1 MTAQPLD
8 ILRQYWGY
16 NQFRPLQEDIIQSAL
31 NGTDTLALLPTGG
44 GKSLCY
50 QVPALCKE
58 GLTIVVS
65 PLIALMKDQVYNLQ
79 RRGIPAAA
87 IFSGMRR
94 REIDIVFEN
103 ACQGAYKLLYV
114 SPERLKTDLAQARI
128 RRMNINLLAVDEAH
142 CISQWGYDFRPPYL
156 ELAEIR
162 ALMPDVPV
170 LALTA
175 TATPQVAQDIQDRLA
190 FRNGQ
195 VFQQSFNRSNLSY
208 SILYEAKKLDKL
220 VDILQK
226 VPGSAIIYM
235 RSRGDTQK
243 ISNLLRSKGIS
254 SDFYHAGLS
263 VDERSQ
269 KQEAWING
277 NPRLMVCTN
286 AFGMGIDK
294 PDVRLVVHLSLPD
307 SLEAY
312 FQEAGRAGRD
322 GQKAFAVMLYT
333 ETDAEQLRRFFEAS
347 YPPLETV
354 RRTYQAL
361 GSYTQ
366 IAIGGGQGESVDFD
380 LQHFCHTY
388 KLEQAVTHAA
398 LRLLEQEGWLALSEA
413 AATAARLQIVCNRE
427 TLYDFQI
434 RNKQADAIIK
444 VLLRQYPGIQQQYV
458 EISEG
463 TIANVLHIKVE
474 LVIQVFAVAEQQ
486 GILQYFP
493 RNEKPQVTFL
503 RERVAAENLGIDLEK
518 FNFRRN
524 NAQQRVEA
532 AIAYAERRHCRSKQ
546 LLAYFGEK
554 RAEKCGICD
563 VCTGRNEADMSEDT
577 VQMYQ
582 RKITDLLKIER
593 MPFEEVLKAFAPKKH
608 ETVTAVLSYLVEEE
622 IIREDEEG
630 NLYVEKMSPSST
642 T

>member
-175 TATPQVAQDIQDRLA
+175 TATPHVAQDIQDRLA

-474 LVIQVFAVAEQQ
+474 QVIQVFAVAEQQ

-593 MPFEEVLKAFAPKKH
+593 MPFEEVLKAFAPRKH

-630 NLYVEKMSPSST
+630 NLYVEKMSPST
-642 T
+642 

>member
-474 LVIQVFAVAEQQ
+474 QVIQVFAVAEQQ

-582 RKITDLLKIER
+582 RKITELLKIER
-593 MPFEEVLKAFAPKKH
+593 MPFEEVLKAFAPRKH
-608 ETVTAVLSYLVEEE
+608 ETVTAVLGYLVEEE

-630 NLYVEKMSPSST
+630 NLYVEKMSST
-642 T
+642 TTT

>member
-254 SDFYHAGLS
+254 SDFYHAGLG

-474 LVIQVFAVAEQQ
+474 QVIQVFAVAEQQ

-582 RKITDLLKIER
+582 RKITELLKIER
-593 MPFEEVLKAFAPKKH
+593 MPFEEVLKAFAPRKH
-608 ETVTAVLSYLVEEE
+608 ETVTAVLGYLVEEE

-630 NLYVEKMSPSST
+630 NLYVEKMSSST
-642 T
+642 TT

>member
-1 MTAQPLD
+1 MKEQ
-8 ILRQYWGY
+8 
-16 NQFRPLQEDIIQSAL
+16 QFRPLQEDIIQSAL

-463 TIANVLHIKVE
+463 TIVNVLHIKVE
-474 LVIQVFAVAEQQ
+474 QVIQVFAVAEQQ

-582 RKITDLLKIER
+582 RKITELLKIER
-593 MPFEEVLKAFAPKKH
+593 LPFEEVLKAFAPKKH

-630 NLYVEKMSPSST
+630 NLYVEKMT
-642 T
+642 TTTT

>member
-195 VFQQSFNRSNLSY
+195 VFQQSFNRNNLSY

-474 LVIQVFAVAEQQ
+474 QVIQVFAVAEQQ

-593 MPFEEVLKAFAPKKH
+593 LPFEEVLKAFAPKKH

-630 NLYVEKMSPSST
+630 NLYVEKMSSSST

>member
-474 LVIQVFAVAEQQ
+474 QVIQVFAVAEQQ

-593 MPFEEVLKAFAPKKH
+593 MPFEEVLKAFAPRKH

-630 NLYVEKMSPSST
+630 NLYVEKMSPST
-642 T
+642 TT

>member
-366 IAIGGGQGESVDFD
+366 IAIGGGQSESVDFD

-474 LVIQVFAVAEQQ
+474 QVIQVFAVAEQQ

-563 VCTGRNEADMSEDT
+563 VCTGRNEADISEDT

-630 NLYVEKMSPSST
+630 NLYVEKMSSST
-642 T
+642 

>member
-128 RRMNINLLAVDEAH
+128 KRMNINLLAVDEAH

-162 ALMPDVPV
+162 ALMPEVPV

-190 FRNGQ
+190 FQNGR

-333 ETDAEQLRRFFEAS
+333 DTDAEQLRRFFEAS

-427 TLYDFQI
+427 TLYDYQI

-458 EISEG
+458 DISEG

-474 LVIQVFAVAEQQ
+474 QVIQVFAVAEQQ

-524 NAQQRVEA
+524 NAQQRVES

-593 MPFEEVLKAFAPKKH
+593 MPFEEVLKAFAPRKH
-608 ETVTAVLSYLVEEE
+608 ETVTAVMSYLVEEE
-622 IIREDEEG
+622 IIREDDNG
-630 NLYVEKMSPSST
+630 NLYVAKMSPSSS
-642 T
+642 